1 MCLRSIFKNLLSS
14 CLKRIRVSVIN
25 VIQINFFLHWDFFIL
40 CKSRN
45 FCGKE
50 YFSIYLQLIFV
61 RITKK
66 KQKKQLLNDEK
77 FYFTY
82 LCQLAI
88 QLLHIWPSIN
98 GKIVRTTENICGLIS
113 IFDNYILILLQSIQ
127 NGLCKGTQRARA
139 SNEEID

>member
-1 MCLRSIFKNLLSS
+1 MCLQSIFKNLLSS
-14 CLKRIRVSVIN
+14 CLKRIHVSVIN
-25 VIQINFFLHWDFFIL
+25 VIQINSLFFCTGISLFFVSHAIFAV
-40 CKSRN
+40 KSI
-45 FCGKE
+45 FQ
-50 YFSIYLQLIFV
+50 FIYSLYLSGL
-61 RITKK
+61 
-66 KQKKQLLNDEK
+66 QKKLLNDEK

-113 IFDNYILILLQSIQ
+113 IFDNYILILLESIQ